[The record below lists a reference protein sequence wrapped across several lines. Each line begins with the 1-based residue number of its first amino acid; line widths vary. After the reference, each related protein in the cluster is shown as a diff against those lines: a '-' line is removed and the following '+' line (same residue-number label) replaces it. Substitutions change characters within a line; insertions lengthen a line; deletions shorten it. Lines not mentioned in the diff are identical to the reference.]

1 MVTRSFDSQG
11 WQLNPHNGNLHH
23 QSAEAENLLGRRPF
37 SDSKHSGCNTP
48 STTAS
53 LAGVNLTSADH
64 AALKSRWIDPALAE
78 RACQRCVDALAG
90 GGIIGRKSGDYG
102 GILIPCS
109 LLGSDRV
116 RECCSRRDPPNLEC
130 DAAGNLK
137 PRRKYLIPPG
147 GCLCVWRD
155 GLPSRRATCRECR

>member
-1 MVTRSFDSQG
+1 
-11 WQLNPHNGNLHH
+11 LNPHNGNLHH
-23 QSAEAENLLGRRPF
+23 QSAEAENLLVCRPI

-48 STTAS
+48 SATAS

-90 GGIIGRKSGDYG
+90 GEIIRRKSGDCA
-102 GILIPCS
+102 GILIPYF
-109 LLGSDRV
+109 LPGSDQIREYRLRRV
-116 RECCSRRDPPNLEC
+116 HPDLEC

-137 PRRKYLIPPG
+137 PRQNYLSPQG
-147 GCLCVWRD
+147 YCLCVWRD
-155 GLPSRRATCRECR
+155 GLRSRQAAYRECQ

>member
-1 MVTRSFDSQG
+1 
-11 WQLNPHNGNLHH
+11 LNPHNGNLQH

-48 STTAS
+48 SATAS
-53 LAGVNLTSADH
+53 LAGVNLTLADH

-90 GGIIGRKSGDYG
+90 GEIIGRKSGDYG
-102 GILIPCS
+102 GILIPYFS
-109 LLGSDRV
+109 PGSVRV
-116 RECCSRRDPPNLEC
+116 HEYCSRRDPSDLEC

-137 PRRKYLIPPG
+137 PRQKYLSPPG

-155 GLPSRRATCRECR
+155 GLWSREATCRECR